1 MFQLVE
7 EDRERVRGLKDD
19 LLEEAQR
26 ELIKVVFLLYP
37 FLSFPFLS
45 FLSFPFLSFFQ
56 DKANISRTFGVNTSV
71 NTSYASPKVV
81 KPKELKEKKKS
92 LFTKKEVKLKQRK

>member
-1 MFQLVE
+1 ME

-26 ELIKVVFLLYP
+26 ELIKVVFLFDSSL
-37 FLSFPFLS
+37 
-45 FLSFPFLSFFQ
+45 LSFFLQ

>member
-1 MFQLVE
+1 ME

-26 ELIKVVFLLYP
+26 ELIKVVFLFYP
-37 FLSFPFLS
+37 FFPFLS
-45 FLSFPFLSFFQ
+45 FFLSFFQ

-81 KPKELKEKKKS
+81 KPKEPKEKKKS
-92 LFTKKEVKLKQRK
+92 LFTKKEVKLNRRK

>member
-1 MFQLVE
+1 MCQLVE

-26 ELIKVVFLLYP
+26 ELIKVVFLFYP
-37 FLSFPFLS
+37 FFS
-45 FLSFPFLSFFQ
+45 FLSFFQ

-71 NTSYASPKVV
+71 NISYASPKVV
-81 KPKELKEKKKS
+81 KPKEPKEKKKS
-92 LFTKKEVKLKQRK
+92 LFTKKEVKLKRRK

>member
-1 MFQLVE
+1 MCQLVE

-26 ELIKVVFLLYP
+26 ELIKVVFLFYP
-37 FLSFPFLS
+37 F
-45 FLSFPFLSFFQ
+45 FPFLSFFQ

-81 KPKELKEKKKS
+81 KPKEPKEKKKS
-92 LFTKKEVKLKQRK
+92 LFMKKEVKLKRRK

>member
-1 MFQLVE
+1 ME

-26 ELIKVVFLLYP
+26 ELIKVVFLFDSSLLSL
-37 FLSFPFLS
+37 FL
-45 FLSFPFLSFFQ
+45 Q

-81 KPKELKEKKKS
+81 KPKEPKEKKKS
-92 LFTKKEVKLKQRK
+92 LFTKKEVKLKQKVKVFT

>member
-26 ELIKVVFLLYP
+26 ELIKVVFLFDSSL
-37 FLSFPFLS
+37 
-45 FLSFPFLSFFQ
+45 LSFFLQ

>member
-26 ELIKVVFLLYP
+26 ELIKVVLL
-37 FLSFPFLS
+37 FDSSL
-45 FLSFPFLSFFQ
+45 LSFFLQ

>member
-1 MFQLVE
+1 MCQLVE

-26 ELIKVVFLLYP
+26 ELIKVVFLFDSSL
-37 FLSFPFLS
+37 
-45 FLSFPFLSFFQ
+45 LSFFLQ

>member
-1 MFQLVE
+1 MCQLVE

-26 ELIKVVFLLYP
+26 ELVKVVFLFDSSL
-37 FLSFPFLS
+37 
-45 FLSFPFLSFFQ
+45 LSFFLQ

>member
-1 MFQLVE
+1 ME
-7 EDRERVRGLKDD
+7 EERERVRGLKDD

-26 ELIKVVFLLYP
+26 ELIKVVFLFDSSL
-37 FLSFPFLS
+37 F
-45 FLSFPFLSFFQ
+45 SFFLQ